1 LALSFHPQ
9 NFRKNHLSVPL
20 GYSSLQPEGKACTLE
35 MSLAPP
41 CARKFVCL
49 YVVSEIF
56 LMIKNEKEKKKNL
69 RKISYTQ
76 LLHSQPGKN
85 LKRKQ
90 ISCLMFISI

>member
-1 LALSFHPQ
+1 
-9 NFRKNHLSVPL
+9 LSVPL

-56 LMIKNEKEKKKNL
+56 LMIKNEKKKKKSQKNIIHTTTPFTT
-69 RKISYTQ
+69 RKK
-76 LLHSQPGKN
+76 SQTKAN
-85 LKRKQ
+85 F
-90 ISCLMFISI
+90 MFNVYKYLILIHR